1 MTAEELAEVMRM
13 VNANRPH
20 VTQTMNFNAPIGQ
33 QIAHVDRI
41 EAHFDKDM
49 GMQVVNADEMGKSVP
64 VSATDV
70 PVAAAGEAGVS
81 EAADEE
87 LFHFIHP
94 GVTEAEEVSLHQ
106 TVKRLVRQCGVQ
118 EICRFL
124 SELAEQNKLLLP
136 VGVKIAYYELERMGM
151 PTSKE
156 GFNYKTFA
164 KYYRK

>member
-1 MTAEELAEVMRM
+1 MNIDEIRELVKTATENLDLKDFKGDVVAFKYVESQFGNVEAGG
-13 VNANRPH
+13 
-20 VTQTMNFNAPIGQ
+20 IGVQ
-33 QIAHVDRI
+33 NNYGCGADR
-41 EAHFDKDM
+41 AQPAGQD
-49 GMQVVNADEMGKSVP
+49 GGCGG
-64 VSATDV
+64 DV
-70 PVAAAGEAGVS
+70 PSVGAIPE
-81 EAADEE
+81 ADEE

-136 VGVKIAYYELERMGM
+136 MGVKIAYYELERMGM